1 MIRFLTFS
9 LVSVFALVRV
19 FAPMGAPVQDPADV
33 PGAEHARLAKLAGDW
48 TVVSRFSFGPD
59 TPAQEFRGE
68 AHVKAILGGRF
79 AQFDETATEFGQP
92 VERHKTWGF
101 NNASKKYESTWR
113 YTGSTAAMNLVGTSA
128 DGGRTIT
135 GSASFEGGKREE
147 KFTWKLE
154 STDVDHFT
162 STLTSPAGDGHP
174 AATFTAVYTRAAAR
188 K

>member
-1 MIRFLTFS
+1 MIRSLTFS
-9 LVSVFALVRV
+9 LASLSALVPLL
-19 FAPMGAPVQDPADV
+19 APTGAPVQDPSDV
-33 PGAEHARLAKLAGDW
+33 PGAEHTRLGRLAGDW
-48 TVVSRFSFGPD
+48 TVVSKYSFGPD
-59 TPAQEFRGE
+59 APAQEFRGE
-68 AHVKAILGGRF
+68 AHAKAILGGRF
-79 AQFDETATEFGQP
+79 VQFDETAAEFGQP

-154 STDVDHFT
+154 VTDVDHFS
-162 STLTSPAGDGHP
+162 STLTSPASDGHP